1 MNGTFEFLDYLIF
14 GLYAITILAIGL
26 WVSRDKDGKQKN
38 AEDYFLASKS
48 LPWWAVGTSL
58 IAANISAEQFIG
70 MSGSGF
76 ALGLAIASYEW
87 MAAITL
93 LVVGKYF
100 LPIFIEKG
108 LYTIPEFIEKRFS
121 TNLKTILAI
130 FWIALFVFVNL
141 TTVLFLGGKALDT
154 IIGVGDGSILLNSI
168 IGLGLFAA
176 AYSLWGGLASVA
188 WTDVIQVVILIFG
201 GLLMTYFALANV
213 TDSGSFIDG
222 MKYVYEKAP
231 ERFSMILSK
240 GEIIKPNGGDAWWD
254 LPGLA
259 VLIGGIWVAN
269 LYYWGFNQYI
279 IQRTL
284 AAKSLAEG
292 QKGIVFAAFLK
303 LIIPVIV
310 VLPGIIAYVMNLDD
324 SGVLTAASV
333 DPGFIGAAG
342 NIAND
347 NAAPW
352 LIKNFIPVGVK
363 GLILAALAAAI
374 VSSLASMLN
383 STSTIFTMD
392 IYRSHFNKNASDAQ
406 MVFVG
411 RITAVVALIIAI
423 IIAPQLGSL
432 GQVFIFIQE
441 YTGVVSPGI
450 LAVFL
455 MGLFYKKAT
464 NNAAI
469 WGAILS
475 IPIAMYFKV
484 APTGWSDASIF
495 VELPFMHQMGYTCI
509 ATLAVI
515 ALISYLDGNKDMDDY
530 DNIMND
536 LSLNPNSIPLLAGE
550 VVHADQNGKCA
561 DMNLIIASLPDVIPK
576 AHIISSSGC
585 NAHEDNVHFN
595 SEGYRELGKRYAHK
609 MISLLE
615 NKEIED

>member
-1 MNGTFEFLDYLIF
+1 MSGTFELLDYLIF
-14 GLYAITILAIGL
+14 GLYAITILGIGL
-26 WVSRDKDGKQKN
+26 WVSRDKKGKQKN

-48 LPWWAVGTSL
+48 LPWWAVGASL

-76 ALGLAIASYEW
+76 TLGLAIASYEW

-108 LYTIPEFIEKRFS
+108 LYTIPEFIEKRYS

-231 ERFSMILSK
+231 ERFSMILSQ

-259 VLIGGIWVAN
+259 VLIGGMWVAN

-310 VLPGIIAYVMNLDD
+310 VLPGIIAYVMNIDD
-324 SGVLTAASV
+324 SGMLTTASV
-333 DPGFIGAAG
+333 DPGFIGATG
-342 NIAND
+342 NFAND

-392 IYRSHFNKNASDAQ
+392 IYKSHFNKNASDAK
-406 MVFVG
+406 MVSVG
-411 RITAVVALIIAI
+411 RITAVVALVIAI

-464 NNAAI
+464 NNGAI

-484 APTGWSDASIF
+484 APKGWSDASIF

-509 ATLAVI
+509 ATLAII
-515 ALISYLDGNKDMDDY
+515 ALISYLDGNQDDPKGINLTKKLFATN
-530 DNIMND
+530 NIFNIGAF
-536 LSLNPNSIPLLAGE
+536 SVLLITAF
-550 VVHADQNGKCA
+550 
-561 DMNLIIASLPDVIPK
+561 L
-576 AHIISSSGC
+576 
-585 NAHEDNVHFN
+585 
-595 SEGYRELGKRYAHK
+595 YA
-609 MISLLE
+609 MFW
-615 NKEIED
+615 